1 MPIHDWTRVGP
12 GTFHAF
18 HYCWLHAIRRRLNRG
33 VLPPGYRAMP
43 EQYVLSS
50 EGGGPEGDVVAFARP
65 GAVPPSPAR
74 SNGPTATLSRP
85 AARYIHQ
92 SQAEMYARRADHL
105 AVQTE
110 NGTVVAVIE
119 VVSPGNKRG
128 RAALKTFADKAAGLL
143 RSGVHLLVIDILP
156 PGTLDPQGIHPVIW
170 GDYDASPF
178 TPPEG
183 EPLTVAAYQAG
194 PFATAYV
201 EPTAVGQP
209 VPPMPLFLDGD
220 FYVTVPLEETY
231 ADAWDDQ
238 VPEVQRLVAGGG
250 AAGA

>member
-1 MPIHDWTRVGP
+1 MPIHDWTKVGP
-12 GTFHAF
+12 GTFHDF

-33 VLPPGYRAMP
+33 VLPPGYRALA
-43 EQYVLSS
+43 EQYVLSP

-65 GAVPPSPAR
+65 GTAPPGRA
-74 SNGPTATLSRP
+74 NGPATAPARP
-85 AARYIHQ
+85 AARYVRR
-92 SQAEMYARRADHL
+92 SMAEMYAFKADHL

-119 VVSPGNKRG
+119 VASPGNKRG

-178 TPPEG
+178 SPPEG
-183 EPLTVAAYQAG
+183 EPLTVASYQAG
-194 PFATAYV
+194 TLATAYV

-209 VPPMPLFLDGD
+209 VPPMPLFLDGA

-231 ADAWDDQ
+231 AAAWDDQ
-238 VPEVQRLVAGGG
+238 VPEVQQAVAGEGG